1 MMKSGL
7 TPLLAGYDVHT
18 TIYYSRRL
26 YLTQHHLT
34 TVRRLPCSKI
44 SSLNTTSQPPHS
56 LQAIPSPT
64 PSPHATASRRRPAEP
79 ARIEHQPTQY
89 VDRTRDLP
97 PPKLSN
103 TLENRRVHETLPR
116 AGGCYGAG
124 GRKGGLSAE
133 RIGRSRLGRRPHVTL
148 G

>member
-64 PSPHATASRRRPAEP
+64 PPHTPPHPDAGRPNPLA
-79 ARIEHQPTQY
+79 
-89 VDRTRDLP
+89 L
-97 PPKLSN
+97 N
-103 TLENRRVHETLPR
+103 TNLRNT
-116 AGGCYGAG
+116 
-124 GRKGGLSAE
+124 
-133 RIGRSRLGRRPHVTL
+133 
-148 G
+148 